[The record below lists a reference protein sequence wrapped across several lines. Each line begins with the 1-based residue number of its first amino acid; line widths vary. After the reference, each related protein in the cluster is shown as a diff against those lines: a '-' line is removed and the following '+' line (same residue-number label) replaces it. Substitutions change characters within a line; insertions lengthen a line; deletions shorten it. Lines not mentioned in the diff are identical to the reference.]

1 MSLRADDTI
10 AVLVYDGT
18 VISAHMRG
26 RHRDGKLVV
35 AFGRSWRVVKII
47 PSDGARLVE
56 LRAEPSDGPIMCS
69 SCGSF
74 EIERSGQDAP
84 YKCLS
89 CHRHGPGTGCLL

>member
-1 MSLRADDTI
+1 MSLRADETI

-26 RHRDGKLVV
+26 RHRDGKPVV

-69 SCGSF
+69 ACGSF
-74 EIERSGQDAP
+74 EIERGGQDAP
-84 YKCLS
+84 YGCLS